1 MAKGFLDGKNKE
13 EKFETPTQH
22 LIVGR
27 YHLIKNEL
35 DEAIK
40 EYAKALQMD
49 PNYLDAHFNLAEA
62 CFAKATEQ
70 SQLSP
75 REKKKILILAS
86 IHYHKIATLSPE
98 SQLAVKAMIRLKD
111 LQEKLK

>member
-1 MAKGFLDGKNKE
+1 MSKDFSDNEDKE

-22 LIVGR
+22 LILGR

-35 DEAIK
+35 DEAIE

-49 PNYLDAHFNLAEA
+49 PNYLDAHFNLAEVF
-62 CFAKATEQ
+62 FAKATEKP
-70 SQLSP
+70 QLSP
-75 REKKKILILAS
+75 REKKKMLIIAS
-86 IHYHKIATLSPE
+86 THYHKIATLSPE